1 MPIRAEGWITHA
13 RRRIVD
19 TAGHIVDAATGVE
32 LATAT
37 GVYVAASA
45 DQKRDLRDRYAYRPT
60 EAPETGA
67 ATAVEPGPPDPVDDG
82 HS

>member
-1 MPIRAEGWITHA
+1 MPT
-13 RRRIVD
+13 
-19 TAGHIVDAATGVE
+19 TGVE

-45 DQKRDLRDRYAYRPT
+45 DQKRALRDRYAYRPT

-67 ATAVEPGPPDPVDDG
+67 ATTVEPGPPDAGGRP